1 MIKNMKSLCKACVAP
16 AVAAAFAFFTVPAIA
31 AQPLAVNEASAQLK
45 ADQDALQRQLTRL
58 QADQVRLKKDTA
70 SGRMSAESKDAY
82 EVYNAQQATAGEAKV
97 IASDEAGSLQ
107 MKSDEAALQ
116 RQIKRL
122 NAAIAR
128 NKADYSE
135 GKMAAESS
143 DAEKVYLDKM
153 AIQGEK
159 KDLSQ
164 DKVRLEAAQ
173 KKK

>member
-1 MIKNMKSLCKACVAP
+1 MITNMKSLSKACVAP
-16 AVAAAFAFFTVPAIA
+16 ALAAAFAFSTVPAIA
-31 AQPLAVNEASAQLK
+31 AQPIAVREASSQLK
-45 ADQDALQRQLTRL
+45 ADQAALQRQLKRL

-70 SGRMSAESKDAY
+70 SGRMSAESRDAY

-97 IASDEAGSLQ
+97 IAEDDAGSLQ
-107 MKSDEAALQ
+107 MKADEAALQ

-122 NAAIAR
+122 NTAIAR

-135 GKMAAESS
+135 GKMAAESR

-153 AIQGEK
+153 AVRGEK

-164 DKVRLEAAQ
+164 DSATLEAAR